1 MTTQPSNIPIS
12 VDYTSRDYYSLR
24 EDLIARIK
32 ARIPQWTG
40 NDPADFGVAIVEAF
54 AYLGDN
60 INYYIDRVANELNI
74 ETATQRQSILNIA
87 DSYGY
92 VPTGYRS
99 SVLNLQITNN
109 RQELSAP
116 VTNASGNGSVL
127 TYTSAN
133 AFSAGQLVTVSTG
146 NATYNVTQVPILSAN
161 STSFTVSSAVTTSSA
176 VTASAV
182 VDNSISIPAGS
193 QFLTEVVYN
202 DAVKQLVFTVEED
215 LLLGSIVNGVASPYV
230 LTALQK
236 ESIALRSENESSGP
250 NDIAGELL
258 GSSNGLPSQS
268 FRLKVNQVLDSSVEV
283 YVQNGTF
290 YEKWAQ
296 VQHLTDYGPNDAVFS
311 LSIDENN
318 FVSVIFGDGVS
329 GAIPP
334 NLYPIKSVYAVSD
347 GSVGNIAVQQ
357 KFSLYKIPSV
367 SSASVSAI
375 DSAISIVNT
384 SVGVGGADP
393 ESTQS
398 IRRNAPLALST
409 QNRAVTLKDY
419 ANLALTVPNVG
430 KANAEA
436 EIWNSVNVYVSAQRN
451 STDVDFYP
459 GFASDGVTELDESIL
474 LRSNVADYLS
484 DKIQIGV
491 TVTVSPV
498 SYVPVNVGVSY
509 TKTAAFT
516 TAQVEANI
524 LTALLDR
531 FGYTQML
538 LADTIFPE
546 EIEYR
551 LRNVEGV
558 ENLRVTSLY
567 RHGGAAGRNVLIG
580 DADEVFVVSPS
591 YLSLTP
597 YSSVS
602 NLSNLTFGTGTL
614 SPSFSAGFYNYNL
627 TVSTGT
633 SSVNITPTNA
643 TASISVNGT
652 AMTSGSATS
661 VSLPTTTTNLVITS
675 IAQNNITKSIY
686 KVTVTK
692 V

>member
-32 ARIPQWTG
+32 ARVPQWTG

-74 ETATQRQSILNIA
+74 ETATQRQSILDIA
-87 DSYGY
+87 HSYGY

-99 SVLNLQITNN
+99 SVLNLQLTNN

-133 AFSAGQLVTVSTG
+133 TFSAGQLVTVSTG

-161 STSFTVSSAVTTSSA
+161 STTFTVSSTVTTSSA
-176 VTASAV
+176 VTASAI
-182 VDNSISIPAGS
+182 VDNSITIPAGS
-193 QFLTEVVYN
+193 QFITDVTYN
-202 DAVKQLVFTVEED
+202 DVVKQLVFTVEED
-215 LLLGSIVNGVASPYV
+215 LILGAVLNGVASPYV
-230 LTALQK
+230 TTALQK
-236 ESIALRSENESSGP
+236 ESIELRSGNESLGP
-250 NDIAGELL
+250 NDLAGELL
-258 GSSNGLPSQS
+258 GNSNGLPNQS
-268 FRLKVNQVLDSSVEV
+268 FRLKVNQVVDGSTEV
-283 YVQNGTF
+283 YVQNGTY
-290 YEKWAQ
+290 YEKWSQ
-296 VQHLTDYGPNDAVFS
+296 VQHLTDYGPKDAVYS

-334 NLYPIKSVYAVSD
+334 NLYPIKAVYSVGE
-347 GSVGNIAVQQ
+347 GSAGNIAVQQ
-357 KFSLYKIPSV
+357 TFSLYKIPNV
-367 SSASVSAI
+367 STASTAAI
-375 DSAISIVNT
+375 DSALSVVNT

-398 IRRNAPLALST
+398 IRKNAPLALST
-409 QNRAVTLKDY
+409 QNRAVTLDDY
-419 ANLALTVPNVG
+419 ANLALTVQNVG
-430 KANAEA
+430 KAKAEA
-436 EIWNSVNVYVSAQRN
+436 EIWNSVNVYVAPQRN

-459 GFASDGVTELDESIL
+459 GFSSNNTTELDESIN
-474 LRSNVADYLS
+474 LRNNVANYLL
-484 DKIQIGV
+484 DKTQIGV
-491 TVTVSPV
+491 TVTVSPA
-498 SYVPVNVGVSY
+498 SYIPVVVGVSY
-509 TKTAAFT
+509 TKTSTFT

-524 LTALLDR
+524 TNAILER

-538 LADTIFPE
+538 FGDTIFPE

-551 LRNVEGV
+551 LRNVDGV
-558 ENLRVTSLY
+558 ENLRITTLHRY
-567 RHGGAAGRNVLIG
+567 GGTAGRTVLLG
-580 DADEVFVVSPS
+580 DADEVFVVHPS
-591 YLSLTP
+591 YLSLAP
-597 YSSVS
+597 YSSTS
-602 NLSNLTFGTGTL
+602 NLSNLVFSTGTL

-652 AMTSGSATS
+652 TMTSGSATS

-675 IAQNNITKSIY
+675 IAQNNITKSVY
-686 KVTVTK
+686 KITVTK